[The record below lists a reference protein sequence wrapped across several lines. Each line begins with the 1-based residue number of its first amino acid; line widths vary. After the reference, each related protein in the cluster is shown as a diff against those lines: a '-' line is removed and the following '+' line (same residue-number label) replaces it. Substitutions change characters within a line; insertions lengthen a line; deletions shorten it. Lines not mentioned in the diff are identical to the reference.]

1 MPSPEAFVS
10 VHKNT
15 VGIGPGLCRILLHW
29 GFIAVGYDDGQRVRD
44 EDEY

>member
-15 VGIGPGLCRILLHW
+15 VGIGPGLCRILLH
-29 GFIAVGYDDGQRVRD
+29 GDSSRLAMMTASA
-44 EDEY
+44 